1 MCACARIDPDII
13 IDLYSGFKCTYSQND
28 KKTKKIAFLGVI
40 TSVALILA
48 YVEAILPPIYAAVPG
63 IKVGL
68 PNIVIIFILYKFGIK
83 EAAMV
88 SGVRLLIV
96 ALLFGNVMTLAY
108 SAAGAVLSLAVMSIL
123 KKIDSFSTVG
133 VSIAGAVSH
142 NLGQIAVAIFLLESM
157 QIGYYMIILA
167 VTGTIA
173 GVFIGLAGNA
183 ILKRIN
189 FKIN

>member
-1 MCACARIDPDII
+1 MRE
-13 IDLYSGFKCTYSQND
+13 
-28 KKTKKIAFLGVI
+28 KTKKIAFLGVI

-68 PNIVIIFILYKFGIK
+68 PNIVIIFILYRYGVK
-83 EAAMV
+83 EAVMV

-108 SAAGAVLSLAVMSIL
+108 STAGAVLSLLVMSLL

-142 NLGQIAVAIFLLESM
+142 NLGQIAVAVILLESV
-157 QIGYYMIILA
+157 QISYYMIVLA
-167 VTGTIA
+167 VTGTVA
-173 GVFIGLAGNA
+173 GIFIGLAGNA
-183 ILKRIN
+183 ILKRVN
-189 FKIN
+189 LKI

>member
-1 MCACARIDPDII
+1 M
-13 IDLYSGFKCTYSQND
+13 KE
-28 KKTKKIAFLGVI
+28 KTKRIAFLGVI

-68 PNIVIIFILYKFGIK
+68 PNIVIIFILYRFGVK
-83 EAAMV
+83 DAAMV

-108 SAAGAVLSLAVMSIL
+108 STAGAVLSLLVMTIL
-123 KKIDSFSTVG
+123 KKINSFSTVG
-133 VSIAGAVSH
+133 VSIAGAVAH
-142 NLGQIAVAIFLLESM
+142 NLGQIAVAILLLEST

-173 GVFIGLAGNA
+173 GIFIGLAGNA
-183 ILKRIN
+183 IIKRVDLKI
-189 FKIN
+189 

>member
-1 MCACARIDPDII
+1 MRE
-13 IDLYSGFKCTYSQND
+13 
-28 KKTKKIAFLGVI
+28 KTKKIAFLGVI

-108 SAAGAVLSLAVMSIL
+108 SAAGAVLSLAVMSLL

-142 NLGQIAVAIFLLESM
+142 NLGQIAVAIFLLESV

-173 GVFIGLAGNA
+173 GIFIGLAGNA
-183 ILKRIN
+183 VLKRIN